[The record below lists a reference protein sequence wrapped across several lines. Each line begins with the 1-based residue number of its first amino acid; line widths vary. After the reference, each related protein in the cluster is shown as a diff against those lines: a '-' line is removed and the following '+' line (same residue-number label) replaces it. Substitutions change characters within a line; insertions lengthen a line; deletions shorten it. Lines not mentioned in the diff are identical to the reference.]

1 MKKGRSRTTQDIF
14 DDKKSMFIADSRL
27 GRTAGIE
34 REVLSYAFCP
44 KTKRPRLKQLGSFTI
59 KLEQDNNIRAFSKS
73 FSRLSYVLE

>member
-27 GRTAGIE
+27 GRTA
-34 REVLSYAFCP
+34 RVRKVLSYAFCP
-44 KTKRPRLKQLGSFTI
+44 KTKRPHLKQLGSFTI